1 MNLNDSKISTLV
13 LIGESNSGKT
23 VLSKLLRSVY
33 EHYECG
39 IIQSCTGRN
48 VSDFWLQ
55 DCTGKAVYVCEE
67 LFINTKEIC
76 QRLDT
81 NVKYGSNKALPRRP
95 FVVTMNGKSK
105 YDLAGEF
112 SEEYK
117 ALSNCC
123 VLLLM
128 RTSLKN
134 ILPDYV
140 IDCIVQFKTYF
151 LKVLRKRYY
160 ECNMIEKKM
169 TRNKLADWLA
179 NA

>member
-1 MNLNDSKISTLV
+1 
-13 LIGESNSGKT
+13 
-23 VLSKLLRSVY
+23 
-33 EHYECG
+33 
-39 IIQSCTGRN
+39 
-48 VSDFWLQ
+48 
-55 DCTGKAVYVCEE
+55 
-67 LFINTKEIC
+67 
-76 QRLDT
+76 
-81 NVKYGSNKALPRRP
+81 
-95 FVVTMNGKSK
+95 
-105 YDLAGEF
+105 
-112 SEEYK
+112 
-117 ALSNCC
+117 
-123 VLLLM
+123 M